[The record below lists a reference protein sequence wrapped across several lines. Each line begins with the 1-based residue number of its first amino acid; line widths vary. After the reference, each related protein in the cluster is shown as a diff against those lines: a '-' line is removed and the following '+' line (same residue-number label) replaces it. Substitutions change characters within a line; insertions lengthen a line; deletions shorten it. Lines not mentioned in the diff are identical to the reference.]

1 MQAKYTAYILH
12 GRGKQH
18 GAILLIMLVIL
29 VISIAAIL
37 VSSLTTYSIKN
48 ARQATT
54 AAALAQAREALIG
67 YAVRDSNRPGEF
79 PCPDSNNDGKITVTD
94 DYVGSSCK
102 TLIGRLPWITLGLPE
117 LFDGAGEHLW
127 YALSDPFHAN
137 GSAIL
142 NSNTKGTLLVY
153 GPDGATLQTKLGYSA
168 VAVIFS
174 AGSYVG
180 SQTRTTAAEQN
191 DPANYLDIA
200 NSIDNSS
207 ASGPFIAGTETLTFN
222 DQLIYITTQDFIP
235 LVEQRVAYEL
245 KKALNNY
252 YTAHG
257 YYPWA
262 DALPGPTY
270 ASNYGLN
277 RGWLPDDTYVS
288 GSTAAWGAASPP
300 SWFVNNQWNTLIYY
314 SVGRNYTQYASGC
327 SSCDIGKTTLNVN
340 GVWGTHALFFMPGT
354 PIGTMTRVNDYTLTD
369 YLEDSQN
376 NDDSNDWYVTP
387 ASTSK
392 DRDRLYTLP

>member
-1 MQAKYTAYILH
+1 MPAKHTAYFLH

-29 VISIAAIL
+29 VISMAAIL
-37 VSSLTTYSIKN
+37 VSSLNTYSIKN
-48 ARQATT
+48 ARQAKT
-54 AAALAQAREALIG
+54 AAALVQAKEGLIG
-67 YAVRDSNRPGEF
+67 YAISDSNRPGEF
-79 PCPDSNNDGKITVTD
+79 PCPDSNNDGVITLA
-94 DYVGSSCK
+94 DYSGSNCQS
-102 TLIGRLPWITLGLPE
+102 LIGRLPWKTLGLPE
-117 LFDGAGEHLW
+117 LFDGSGEHLW

-153 GPDGATLQTKLGYSA
+153 GPDGVTLQTQPGYSA
-168 VAVIFS
+168 VAVVFS

-180 SQTRTTAAEQN
+180 SQTRSTVAEQI

-200 NSIDNSS
+200 NGIDNSS
-207 ASGPFIAGTETLTFN
+207 ASGPFIAGSGSATFN
-222 DQLIYITTQDFIP
+222 DQLLYITTRDFIP
-235 LVEQRVAYEL
+235 LVEQRVAAEV

-270 ASNYGLN
+270 QSNYGLN
-277 RGWLPDDTYVS
+277 RGWLPNNAYTT
-288 GSTAAWGAASPP
+288 GSTPDWGAASPP
-300 SWFVNNQWNTLIYY
+300 AWLFNNEWHTLIYY

-387 ASTSK
+387 ASSAK